1 MRINL
6 MQGLKYS
13 PLARDNFRMGRI
25 GVSWLLKTK
34 DQKIEDINK
43 YFICPE
49 ILVVE
54 NLIKQTKNNIV
65 RCGVKIGEL
74 QEIRNLEQIVV
85 TKTKIKAIKA
95 KIKGIQRE
103 IAKVKAKKRYKNKKL
118 KRLLENEWQ
127 QKEAYLTDEEIIRYI
142 RYGRKGKINV

>member
-142 RYGRKGKINV
+142 RYGKKGQK

>member
-1 MRINL
+1 

-95 KIKGIQRE
+95 KIKWIQRE

-142 RYGRKGKINV
+142 RYGRKGKING

>member
-1 MRINL
+1 

-142 RYGRKGKINV
+142 RYGRKGKING

>member
-95 KIKGIQRE
+95 KIKEVQSK
-103 IAKVKAKKRYKNKKL
+103 IANVKAKRRYKGKKL

-142 RYGRKGKINV
+142 RYGKKGQK